1 MISADGQLL
10 WRVFENLLSN
20 ALKYAMPG
28 TRVYLSC
35 ETTDQ
40 AVVIAFRNIS
50 ASPLNISA
58 EELMDRFVR
67 GDAARSTEGSGLGL
81 SIARDLTQLQHG
93 RFDLTIDGDLF
104 KVVLTF
110 PRCPQPP
117 EDAGK

>member
-1 MISADGQLL
+1 MLDRQASPAEKAHRGPGGGLQGLHGEPDSELPAHGRQRPAVPERRGEYQEKLAARDLTLILTPAEEAPMISADGQLL

-50 ASPLNISA
+50 ASP
-58 EELMDRFVR
+58 
-67 GDAARSTEGSGLGL
+67 
-81 SIARDLTQLQHG
+81 
-93 RFDLTIDGDLF
+93 
-104 KVVLTF
+104 
-110 PRCPQPP
+110 
-117 EDAGK
+117 

>member
-1 MISADGQLL
+1 M
-10 WRVFENLLSN
+10 FENLLSN

-67 GDAARSTEGSGLGL
+67 GDAPGTPRAAAWAWPSPGISPSSSGAPLP
-81 SIARDLTQLQHG
+81 S
-93 RFDLTIDGDLF
+93 TIDGDLF
-104 KVVLTF
+104 KATLTF
-110 PRCPQPP
+110 PRCQKTQDP
-117 EDAGK
+117 AGK